1 LSTPARVRLDARAA
15 ATAGRRRGL
24 LLTVAAALLWS
35 SGGLF
40 IKTLALD
47 AFQISFYRS
56 LTSALTILVLMRV
69 RGKPWN
75 LDLDLL
81 SLGSSLS
88 YAGVLILFVAATKL
102 TTAANAIF
110 LQYSAPVFLL
120 FLEPL
125 AFKLPF
131 RRKDLW
137 AVAACMGGLALFFV
151 GHLARG
157 GMLGNLLGVA
167 SGFCLALFTLLLKW
181 VRVRHPGQSPYSRV
195 VAGNLMAALVSL
207 PLALPLLR
215 LSFGQA
221 LALLYL
227 GVFQIGIGWM
237 LFTAGTKYLSATA
250 AMITCMLEA
259 VFNPVWVF
267 LGLGERPSGFALL
280 GGAVVLGTVA
290 WYNLNK
296 GPAPEPVD

>member
-1 LSTPARVRLDARAA
+1 LSAPARVRLDARAA

-137 AVAACMGGLALFFV
+137 AVAACMGGLARFFV